1 MIHYFVI
8 QHRQRKESKS
18 SLSRFKASSETNNW
32 KAISSID
39 KLSGTSGTPFTK
51 ETEISTRPPL
61 SPKKASF
68 TVLGQNEREAGY
80 SYGYSEHDDDDD
92 DEGDLGAGP
101 TRAVHFGSTVQ
112 PRHSVDA
119 YGAFD
124 GDGMGGQRTKGRDTP
139 DSMIA
144 MVGRDAGGVG
154 GQCGAISR
162 TMLLASGAPTYDDP
176 CESCETSLLS
186 RRKLKYIIGFGQTRK

>member
-8 QHRQRKESKS
+8 QHRQRKESES

-39 KLSGTSGTPFTK
+39 ELPGTSGTPFSN
-51 ETEISTRPPL
+51 ETEIPTRPAL

-68 TVLGQNEREAGY
+68 TVLGQNEHEAGY
-80 SYGYSEHDDDDD
+80 SYGYSEYDDDDD
-92 DEGDLGAGP
+92 DEGDLGHGP
-101 TRAVHFGSTVQ
+101 TRAVRFEPNDS
-112 PRHSVDA
+112 PRRSIDA

-124 GDGMGGQRTKGRDTP
+124 GDGMGGQRTKARESP
-139 DSMIA
+139 DSMVA
-144 MVGRDAGGVG
+144 MVGRDAGGIG
-154 GQCGAISR
+154 RQSGAISR

-176 CESCETSLLS
+176 CEF
-186 RRKLKYIIGFGQTRK
+186 RKPFCP

>member
-8 QHRQRKESKS
+8 EHRQRKESKS
-18 SLSRFKASSETNNW
+18 SLSRFKASSETKNW

-39 KLSGTSGTPFTK
+39 ELPGTSGTPFIIK
-51 ETEISTRPPL
+51 ETETSSRPPL

-92 DEGDLGAGP
+92 EGDLGHGP
-101 TRAVHFGSTVQ
+101 ARAVRFGSNDL
-112 PRHSVDA
+112 PRRSIDA

-124 GDGMGGQRTKGRDTP
+124 GDGMGDQRTRARNTP

-144 MVGRDAGGVG
+144 MVGGDAGGISGPPGV
-154 GQCGAISR
+154 ISR

-176 CESCETSLLS
+176 CESGKAFLLS
-186 RRKLKYIIGFGQTRK
+186 CHHNAN